1 MNFLIRDDTILASCS
16 CLVTQSCP
24 TLGDPTD
31 CSPPG
36 SSVHWILQARILE
49 WVAVPSSR
57 EGIFLTQGSNLRFL
71 RLLHCRWVLYRLSHG
86 GHIMPLMRRFS
97 PKHLYIQGRVS
108 QPQHYWHCRPD
119 NSWFS
124 GPILYVVGCLAAFL
138 ASTLESS
145 ISSAL
150 AAGTTQDL

>member
-1 MNFLIRDDTILASCS
+1 MDFLIRDDTILASRS

-36 SSVHWILQARILE
+36 SSVHGILQARILE

-86 GHIMPLMRRFS
+86 GHIMPLMRAGFLS
-97 PKHLYIQGRVS
+97 PSTTGIVDQITLCFQPYPICGRMFGSIPGLY
-108 QPQHYWHCRPD
+108 P
-119 NSWFS
+119 
-124 GPILYVVGCLAAFL
+124 
-138 ASTLESS
+138 
-145 ISSAL
+145 
-150 AAGTTQDL
+150 